1 LYKVSLTYIFNQNL
15 QLLNRVIIKIKTL
28 LPQTYLTFANFGY
41 PLLALWLYCS
51 LKLLSLWL
59 YCSLRLLALWLY
71 CSLTLLALWLYCSL
85 RLLALWLYCSLR
97 LLALWLYCS
106 LRLLA
111 LWLYCS
117 LRVLALSV
125 PDEGYS
131 INVSCSCT
139 HYDIY
144 AFSNSLDFKQHQQ
157 YFLRT
162 VTFLWNAFR
171 GDRCII
177 PLHSRGER
185 LDNLQQCGIFFSFHL
200 STCEKTWLKST
211 LHKLKKKNF
220 RTRP

>member
-1 LYKVSLTYIFNQNL
+1 MYKVSLTYIFNQNL

-59 YCSLRLLALWLY
+59 YCSLRV
-71 CSLTLLALWLYCSL
+71 
-85 RLLALWLYCSLR
+85 LALWLYCSLR

-185 LDNLQQCGIFFSFHL
+185 LDNLQQCGIFFFHFI
-200 STCEKTWLKST
+200 CPRVRK
-211 LHKLKKKNF
+211 
-220 RTRP
+220 RD